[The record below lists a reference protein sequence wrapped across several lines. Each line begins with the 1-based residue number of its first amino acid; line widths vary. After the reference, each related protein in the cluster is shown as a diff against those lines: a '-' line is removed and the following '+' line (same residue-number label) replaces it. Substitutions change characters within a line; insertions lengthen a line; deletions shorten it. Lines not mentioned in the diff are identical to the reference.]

1 MPESKNLNWADDYA
15 GDAEVDANNAEQAE
29 AAVPAGQP
37 AANDAQP
44 AANDNDGWQQYRQ
57 WISKAPA
64 PRGRRVGI
72 DPALYSW
79 KGYRNW
85 TEQIRRNWEPDSG
98 DDSE

>member
-1 MPESKNLNWADDYA
+1 MPDNKHLKWADDFGTDA
-15 GDAEVDANNAEQAE
+15 GSKADKLDDTVSSD
-29 AAVPAGQP
+29 QP
-37 AANDAQP
+37 AANDA
-44 AANDNDGWQQYRQ
+44 DGWQQYRQ

-85 TEQIRRNWEPDSG
+85 TEQVRRNWSQDS
-98 DDSE
+98 DDNSE